1 MSYLKF
7 RFWCPA
13 GKAFI
18 RKYRYSG
25 PVDKLFSEGHKFDVL
40 IPQQC
45 LGIKD
50 RRRRWIYE
58 GDILELAATQLPPSL
73 GMLATAEKLGPN
85 ILAEVSRDPSLPSN
99 FHLEVRRPK
108 GKHLTLY
115 LPLELAK
122 KAKIC
127 GHIFAPPAHEVL

>member
-18 RKYRYSG
+18 RNYRYNG
-25 PVDKLFSEGHKFDVL
+25 PVDKLFSEGHKFDL
-40 IPQQC
+40 LLPQQC

-50 RRRRWIYE
+50 RHRRWIYE
-58 GDILELAATQLPPSL
+58 GDILELSFTQLPPALALL
-73 GMLATAEKLGPN
+73 GASEKPEAP
-85 ILAEVSRDPSLPSN
+85 IFVEVSRDPCLPSN
-99 FHLEVRRPK
+99 FHLEVRRTK
-108 GKHLTLY
+108 DQHLTVY

-122 KAKIC
+122 KAKIA
-127 GHIFAPPAHEVL
+127 GHIFDPHDA